1 MSESCIDG
9 SMVAPKQLYPLT
21 RRMAGWPAI
30 AAAPT
35 FAAMAIITTL
45 PTGEST
51 GMVCGA
57 DPSSLAGMAPMYLLM
72 GIFHSGPWLELIG
85 NRLNRKRGKVMS

>member
-1 MSESCIDG
+1 MNESYIDG
-9 SMVAPKQLYPLT
+9 SMVASKRLYPLT
-21 RRMAGWPAI
+21 RRIAARLAI

-45 PTGEST
+45 PTGESM
-51 GMVCGA
+51 GMMCGA

-72 GIFHSGPWLELIG
+72 GVFHSAPWLERIG
-85 NRLNRKRGKVMS
+85 NRLSRKRGRTMS

>member
-1 MSESCIDG
+1 MSDSCTDG
-9 SMVAPKQLYPLT
+9 SMVASKRLYPLT
-21 RRMAGWPAI
+21 RRIAAWLAI

-45 PTGEST
+45 PTFESM
-51 GMVCGA
+51 GMMCGA

-72 GIFHSGPWLELIG
+72 GVFHSAPWLELMG
-85 NRLNRKRGKVMS
+85 NRLNRKSGRAMS